1 MLLPHPKRHRD
12 LPNIFKRE
20 TSSYLT
26 GPRPIVDVLP
36 ESRPFHQGDGLLC
49 PKPCCA
55 GRSETELCGVWTEL
69 SVPASSNLCF
79 QNNRARDVC
88 ESSAQNR
95 AREQADRRQDRCVRL
110 QPRKLQHR
118 TARVRVCVK
127 TPGTDLSISSK
138 SFWSHDR
145 FIKGTDVFSVPSQDV
160 VDEARYS
167 SVARGQSCPSPRPP
181 TCVVRA
187 TARVPNGDGR

>member
-110 QPRKLQHR
+110 QPR
-118 TARVRVCVK
+118 TALRVTSPGHGSGGSEILSSLDIQVK
-127 TPGTDLSISSK
+127 FVHIL
-138 SFWSHDR
+138 
-145 FIKGTDVFSVPSQDV
+145 
-160 VDEARYS
+160 
-167 SVARGQSCPSPRPP
+167 
-181 TCVVRA
+181 
-187 TARVPNGDGR
+187 